1 MSEESIV
8 LVEFSNKE
16 QLEAAGM
23 ILIKCCF
30 DITFRLLD
38 KSIEIHH
45 HSKKD
50 LNMFLSLLTHL
61 MPKVTS

>member
-1 MSEESIV
+1 MNLFQQYKNKAAREIRDENKAKIV

-38 KSIEIHH
+38 QSIEIHQH
-45 HSKKD
+45 
-50 LNMFLSLLTHL
+50 NI
-61 MPKVTS
+61 